1 MPTDTPFRMPET
13 AHVGRVG
20 LRVGS
25 LDETVPFYR
34 DVVGLTVD
42 RQGSEATLSA
52 GGTPLVEL
60 VEAPEAAPR
69 PADAAGLFHLAI
81 RVPTRAALG
90 DALGRVDASVET
102 LTGAS
107 DHLVSEALYLRDPEG
122 NGVEIYCDRPREA
135 WTFTTAGGVKMDTLR
150 LDLDGVRD
158 AATGSDALPSGTD
171 VGHVHLEVT
180 SLAASREFY
189 VEGLG
194 LNVRN
199 EAYEGALFAAA
210 GDYHHH
216 LGLNTWNGR
225 QSPSGESHGLDW
237 FEFVLPTAAD
247 RRACREALDAAGVEI
262 SKRGGHHVVRDPDAI
277 DVRLR
282 VTA

>member
-1 MPTDTPFRMPET
+1 MPET

-25 LDETVPFYR
+25 LGDTIPFYR

-42 RQGSEATLSA
+42 RAGSEATLSA
-52 GGTPLVEL
+52 AGTPLVEL
-60 VEAPEAAPR
+60 VEAPDLPPR

-81 RVPTRAALG
+81 RVPDRGALG
-90 DALGRVDASVET
+90 DALERIDASVET

-135 WTFTTAGGVKMDTLR
+135 WTVTDDGGVEMDTLR
-150 LDLDGVRD
+150 LDLEGVREE
-158 AATGSDALPSGTD
+158 ATGRDRLPQGTD
-171 VGHVHLEVT
+171 MGHVHLEVT

-189 VEGLG
+189 ADTLG
-194 LNVRN
+194 LNVRT
-199 EAYEGALFAAA
+199 EAYDGALFVAA

-237 FEFVLPTAAD
+237 FEFVLPTASA
-247 RRACREALDAAGVEI
+247 RRACEDALAAKGVDVH
-262 SKRGGHHVVRDPDAI
+262 GGSESRVVRDPDAI